1 MLFSFSNL
9 VEVSLGGGSRINVCS
24 TSLNF
29 LNTHQPVRD
38 CIYGSNTISVKK
50 YICWSNITLVR
61 YCMYLLVIYN
71 LSHKIH
77 LLFKYNLGQILYVF
91 IGHIQLRSA
100 IIFIGQ
106 IQPWSSWRDQ
116 RSIPRT
122 SLFLWDQF
130 FLYWSWTF
138 FSIPKILDTKVYPWS
153 EIAAKWEERRH

>member
-71 LSHKIH
+71 LGHKIH
-77 LLFKYNLGQILYVF
+77 LLFKYNLGQILYNKDRYQEQAF
-91 IGHIQLRSA
+91 FCETNFSCTEAGPFFQY
-100 IIFIGQ
+100 
-106 IQPWSSWRDQ
+106 Q
-116 RSIPRT
+116 R
-122 SLFLWDQF
+122 F
-130 FLYWSWTF
+130 WTQRF
-138 FSIPKILDTKVYPWS
+138 TL
-153 EIAAKWEERRH
+153 EAK